1 MVDEADD
8 ADVAP
13 ALFVLLM
20 AGPALGALF
29 VLLMADAAVAAAAGV
44 GSGGAALLLPAWLTV
59 VVAA

>member
-29 VLLMADAAVAAAAGV
+29 VLLMADAAAAAAGV
-44 GSGGAALLLPAWLTV
+44 GSGGAALLLSAWLTV